1 MQVLV
6 TGATGFVGSRLVA
19 ALVAETDHDVSVL
32 VRDADAYD
40 PPNDVTVVEGDVLE
54 PGSFEAALSN
64 ADAAYYLIHAMG
76 ASGDFAA
83 RDRRA
88 ARNFERAASA
98 AGLERVIYLSGLGS
112 DADALSSHLA
122 SRREVESVLA
132 AGSAD
137 VTVLRAA
144 IVVGDG
150 SASFRMVRQL
160 ATRLPV
166 MVTPQWVHTAC
177 QPIAIDDV
185 VAYCLAVLDRP
196 ETAGET
202 YEIGGPDVFT
212 YREMLT
218 KTAEIVTGRRPL
230 IVPVPILSPRL
241 SAYWV
246 GLVTDVPTDLA
257 YPLIDGVRNPV
268 VVTDDRLMRLV
279 DFEPT
284 PFDVAV
290 RRAVGLETDA
300 DHERAADAGE
310 RHGTARRPGRNVE

>member
-1 MQVLV
+1 MNVLV
-6 TGATGFVGSRLVA
+6 TGATGFVGRRLVT
-19 ALVAETDHDVSVL
+19 ALLAETAHDVTVL
-32 VRDADAYD
+32 VRDADTYD
-40 PPNDVTVVEGDVLE
+40 PPEGITVVEGDVLE
-54 PGSFEAALSN
+54 PGGFEASLEGV
-64 ADAAYYLIHAMG
+64 DVAYYLIHAMD

-88 ARNFERAASA
+88 ARNFSLAANA
-98 AGLERVIYLSGLGS
+98 AGIERIVYLSGLGS
-112 DADALSSHLA
+112 DADELSSHLA
-122 SRREVESVLA
+122 SRREVETILA
-132 AGSAD
+132 AGTAD

-144 IVVGDG
+144 VIVGDG

-166 MVTPQWVHTAC
+166 MITPQWIKTPC

-185 VAYCLAVLDRP
+185 VAYCLAVLERP

-202 YEIGGPDVFT
+202 YEIGGSDVLT

-218 KTAEIVTGRRPL
+218 KTAEIATGRRPL

-246 GLVTDVPTDLA
+246 GLVTDVPKELA
-257 YPLIDGVRNPV
+257 YPLIGGVRNPV
-268 VVTDDRLMRLV
+268 VVTDDRLARLV
-279 DFEPT
+279 DVEPT

-290 RRAVGLETDA
+290 RRALGIDPESGARLETPTQPEQDA
-300 DHERAADAGE
+300 E
-310 RHGTARRPGRNVE
+310 